1 MGEVLG
7 LVVVLGIIGL
17 LIYELIRKIIDLKFA
32 PKEKSTVN
40 NRVMIISLFS
50 VILFFSLNILVYLNI
65 IANDYVTRISTSNAI
80 LISFGVYVIVKLRI
94 NKEKQKSSNMGSLL
108 K

>member
-1 MGEVLG
+1 M
-7 LVVVLGIIGL
+7 VVVLGIIGL
-17 LIYELIRKIIDLKFA
+17 LIYELIRKIMDLKFA

-65 IANDYVTRISTSNAI
+65 IANDYVTSNSTSIAI

>member
-1 MGEVLG
+1 M
-7 LVVVLGIIGL
+7 
-17 LIYELIRKIIDLKFA
+17 DLKFA

-50 VILFFSLNILVYLNI
+50 VILFYSLNILVYLNI
-65 IANDYVTRISTSNAI
+65 IANDYVTSNSTSIAI

>member
-1 MGEVLG
+1 M
-7 LVVVLGIIGL
+7 VVVLGIMGL
-17 LIYELIRKIIDLKFA
+17 LIYELIIQIMDLNFA
-32 PKEKSTVN
+32 PKEKSSVN

-50 VILFFSLNILVYLNI
+50 VILFYSLNILVYLNI
-65 IANDYVTRISTSNAI
+65 IANDYVTSNSTSIAI

>member
-1 MGEVLG
+1 M
-7 LVVVLGIIGL
+7 
-17 LIYELIRKIIDLKFA
+17 DLNFT

-65 IANDYVTRISTSNAI
+65 IANDYVTSNSTSIAI

>member
-1 MGEVLG
+1 MGE
-7 LVVVLGIIGL
+7 VLGIIGL

-65 IANDYVTRISTSNAI
+65 IANDYVTSNSTSIAI
-80 LISFGVYVIVKLRI
+80 LISFGVYIIVKLRI